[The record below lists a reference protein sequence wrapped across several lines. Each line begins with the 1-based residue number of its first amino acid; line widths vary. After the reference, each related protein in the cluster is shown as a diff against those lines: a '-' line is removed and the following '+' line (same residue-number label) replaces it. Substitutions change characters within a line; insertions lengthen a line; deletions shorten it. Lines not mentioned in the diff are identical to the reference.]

1 MAAGGRGSD
10 DELQP
15 LDPGRSSSPTVLRIV
30 IGTQL
35 RRLREAHGITREAAG
50 DAIRASHAKI
60 SRLELGRVGFKERD
74 ITDLLDLYSVVD
86 PDEREAFLRLVRQA
100 NTPGWWHRY
109 SDVLP
114 GWFEM
119 YVRLEQAASV
129 IRSYQVQ
136 FVPGL
141 FQTEEYAR
149 AVISSDAY
157 GESADEIDRRVTLR
171 MTRQKLLSEPNAP
184 RFWAILDEAALR
196 RPYGSARVMR
206 EQLEHLA
213 TLGDLPNVTLQVLPF
228 DRGSHAAAVGPF
240 TVLRFAEPDLPDIVY
255 MEQLTSA
262 VYLDKPAD
270 VEFYRAAM
278 DRIAVAAA
286 SPVESRALLTRMAQ
300 EA

>member
-1 MAAGGRGSD
+1 MAAGGWTPG
-10 DELQP
+10 DEPQP
-15 LDPGRSSSPTVLRIV
+15 LDPGRSTSPTVLRIV

-35 RRLREAHGITREAAG
+35 RRLREAHGITRETAG
-50 DAIRASHAKI
+50 DRIRASHAKI

-74 ITDLLDLYSVVD
+74 VADLLELYGVAD
-86 PDEREAFLRLVRQA
+86 PAEREAFLRLVREA

-141 FQTEEYAR
+141 FQTESYAR
-149 AVISSDAY
+149 AVITSDARSESSD
-157 GESADEIDRRVTLR
+157 EVERLVHLR
-171 MTRQKLLSEPNAP
+171 MTRQKLLTEPNAP
-184 RFWAILDEAALR
+184 RFRAVLDEAALR
-196 RPYGSARVMR
+196 RPYGSRHVLR

-213 TLGDLPNVTLQVLPF
+213 VLAGLPNVTLQVLRF
-228 DRGSHAAAVGPF
+228 DDAASAAAGPF

-255 MEQLTSA
+255 IEQLTSA
-262 VYLDKPAD
+262 VYLDKQAE
-270 VEFYRAAM
+270 VGHYCAAM
-278 DRIAVAAA
+278 DRITEAAA
-286 SPVESRALLTRMAQ
+286 PPEESRTLLAGLAR
-300 EA
+300 EL